1 MPSSLVSRIR
11 TVSRIARR
19 AASPPRNAPSASP
32 KGEILEAVPLIFICG
47 GARSGKSG
55 KALAMALEKAE
66 RPAFIATA
74 EALDDEMRERIAR
87 HREERDSRFEAVEAP
102 VEVAGALRRLAAKH
116 EAIVVDCLT
125 LWLSNVML
133 RESLNLDVEREA
145 LMDALTAPPATV
157 IVVSNEVGC
166 GIVPENALARRFRDE
181 AGRLNARIAAISDEA
196 YWMVFGC
203 ALRVK

>member
-1 MPSSLVSRIR
+1 MPLV
-11 TVSRIARR
+11 
-19 AASPPRNAPSASP
+19 
-32 KGEILEAVPLIFICG
+32 FICG

-55 KALAMALEKAE
+55 KALALALERAE

-74 EALDDEMRERIAR
+74 EALDDEMRERIVR
-87 HREERDSRFEAVEAP
+87 HREERDSRFETVEAP
-102 VEVAGALRRLAAKH
+102 LDVAGAVRALAAKY

-133 RESLNLDVEREA
+133 GEGLELEAECEA
-145 LMDALTAPPATV
+145 LIDALTAPSATM

-166 GIVPENALARRFRDE
+166 GIVPENELARRFRDE
-181 AGRLNARIAAISDEA
+181 AGRLNARVAAISNEV